1 MKDLTVYHN
10 PKYRKLW
17 LILGVALFLL
27 GILGL
32 VFFNDEFWGANMG
45 LSIFYLFV
53 GFYSYYKPH
62 LSIKNNVLWVS
73 AAPFR
78 RTHLKD
84 IQEIRQFLD
93 ETTFIS
99 KGKETLISTQVMS
112 EEDKEKFLNYVE
124 EMKSNLSCTA
134 IAEKVVA

>member
-53 GFYSYYKPH
+53 GFYLIIISFEYLNLGFVNH
-62 LSIKNNVLWVS
+62 LL
-73 AAPFR
+73 
-78 RTHLKD
+78 T
-84 IQEIRQFLD
+84 QFIIIIYIYL
-93 ETTFIS
+93 
-99 KGKETLISTQVMS
+99 
-112 EEDKEKFLNYVE
+112 
-124 EMKSNLSCTA
+124 
-134 IAEKVVA
+134 